1 MEENKPDGVEPIETN
16 RAARR
21 PGRRPIVEASRTT
34 ARQTQQ
40 SNQHESK
47 EENRELAKD
56 IGEELS
62 APIEH
67 LDDSIEKFASVLTEI
82 KTIGISQMV
91 ALEQMIGIQSKQLAM
106 QEETAKLLALRA
118 QSEDPNRP
126 VVLPNGKTHT
136 PGDSGQGGSNIFF
149 AGGILGGI
157 GDMLGSVL
165 SSYMFRTLGAAG
177 VVALLA
183 PPMADFLGNVTESA
197 LKSSGFSD
205 GLASSMKGAVDNA
218 ALGFMIGSIISGKI
232 GFILGSASFLAS
244 FSDEIAS
251 AFNISEK
258 DILFSIGN
266 QTFSNGEVIKGVLG
280 AIGGGISLFMVSPAF
295 RKILTKVVATTI
307 SKAIAGAGAAAVS
320 AAAIIAAETAVSG
333 GAAAGS
339 AAVAGEVGAA
349 ARTASSGMLKGIAK
363 GAIGG
368 VAGVTGLLLAIFG
381 EDIKK
386 FMEDSLKINGKVA
399 DLTVDTVGG
408 ALTGA
413 SLGSIF
419 GPGGMLIGA
428 IVGGLFGIGS
438 TLIDWGNETTAAV
451 KAAVEAELANGL
463 SPEDIAKKIAKG
475 EKLVTQAPDGS
486 ITAFDTSDPKIQTR
500 AIEELA
506 KKGTYLDL
514 LDKNGNYSEDIISAQ
529 GNRYMTGAMTPEE
542 EEDYRKKLDELG
554 AILIRQANKLGS
566 EGKFDDPKYN
576 ELMEI
581 LETHILPNLSMLG
594 DSDPSKIEPGTQ
606 SSGQQIKNPLFQPM
620 SFNPNDI
627 ISDGRQSTMA
637 ERISNMST
645 QASISISSPTVV
657 NSPTNIS
664 NGGSS
669 SNVSYTTIITAS
681 NDLDK
686 PLFA

>member
-1 MEENKPDGVEPIETN
+1 MEENKPGSTEPTESK
-16 RAARR
+16 APRR
-21 PGRRPIVEASRTT
+21 PKRPLVEASRAS

-40 SNQHESK
+40 PSQHESK
-47 EENRELAKD
+47 EENKELAKN

-62 APIEH
+62 EPIER
-67 LDDSIEKFASVLTEI
+67 LDGSIEKFASVLSEI
-82 KTIGISQMV
+82 KIIGISQMV

-106 QEETAKLLALRA
+106 QEETAKLLALKN
-118 QSEDPNRP
+118 QSEDPRRP
-126 VVLPNGKTHT
+126 VVLPNEKTHT
-136 PGDSGQGGSNIFF
+136 PGDLAQGDRSNIF
-149 AGGILGGI
+149 LGGGLLSGI
-157 GDMLGSVL
+157 SDMLGDVL
-165 SSYMFRTLGAAG
+165 SSFMFRKLGAAG
-177 VVALLA
+177 IVALIG
-183 PPMADFLGNVTESA
+183 PPMADFLGSVTEGA
-197 LKSSGFSD
+197 LKSAGFTE
-205 GLASSMKGAVDNA
+205 GLASSMNSAVDNG
-218 ALGFMIGSIISGKI
+218 ALGFMIGSIVSGKV

-244 FSDEIAS
+244 FSDEISS

-258 DILFSIGN
+258 DILFTIGN

-295 RKILTKVVATTI
+295 RKILTKVVAMTMG
-307 SKAIAGAGAAAVS
+307 KVIAGGAAAAVS
-320 AAAIIAAETAVSG
+320 ASALIAAETAIAG

-339 AAVAGEVGAA
+339 AGVAGEVGAA
-349 ARTASSGMLKGIAK
+349 AKTASSGMLKGIAK

-368 VAGVTGLLLAIFG
+368 VAGIAALLLGIFG

-386 FMEDSLKINGKVA
+386 FMEDSLKINGNVA
-399 DLTVDTVGG
+399 DITVDGMSG
-408 ALTGA
+408 ALAGA
-413 SLGSIF
+413 SLGAIF
-419 GPGGMLIGA
+419 GPGGMLVGA

-438 TLIDWGNETTAAV
+438 TLIEWGNETTAAV
-451 KAAVEAELANGL
+451 KAAVENELANGS
-463 SPEDIAKKIAKG
+463 SPEDIAKKIANG
-475 EKLVTQAPDGS
+475 ERMGPGGGEV
-486 ITAFDTSDPKIQTR
+486 DTSDYGIRTR

-506 KKGTYLDL
+506 KKGSYLDL
-514 LDKNGNYSEDIISAQ
+514 TDRSGEYNEEIVVAQ
-529 GNRYMTGAMTPEE
+529 SNRYNTGTMTSEE
-542 EEDYRKKLDELG
+542 EEDYRKKLDQLG
-554 AILIRQANKLGS
+554 VILTDQVNKLGS

-576 ELMEI
+576 ELMSI
-581 LETHILPNLSMLG
+581 LENHVLPNLSMLG
-594 DSDPSKIEPGTQ
+594 DSDPSKIEPGSQ
-606 SSGQQIKNPLFQPM
+606 VPKQEIKNPLYHPT
-620 SFNPNDI
+620 SFNPAEI